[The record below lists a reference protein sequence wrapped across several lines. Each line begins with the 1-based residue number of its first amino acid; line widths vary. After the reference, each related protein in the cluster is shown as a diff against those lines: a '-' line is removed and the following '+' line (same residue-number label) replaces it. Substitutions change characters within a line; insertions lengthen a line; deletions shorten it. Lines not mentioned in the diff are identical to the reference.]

1 MQAPKDC
8 TMSHQAG
15 YLNRQESC
23 PAVLSLDS
31 AVTVSSSDSHVLP
44 FTGSSRIFQSV
55 SGIAAPSNPGYGKTF
70 SSPRYPFVVMTAGI
84 HQPQTQERQLRS
96 ALIKKMHLDLSALE
110 DYSSEEYEDEEDN
123 DEEEKILARNRI
135 LMGKAVR
142 RHLRVRLSR
151 ARLKIVIATVL
162 FLFLVAVALLIV
174 CVVAANEM

>member
-1 MQAPKDC
+1 
-8 TMSHQAG
+8 
-15 YLNRQESC
+15 
-23 PAVLSLDS
+23 
-31 AVTVSSSDSHVLP
+31 
-44 FTGSSRIFQSV
+44 
-55 SGIAAPSNPGYGKTF
+55 
-70 SSPRYPFVVMTAGI
+70 MTAGI

-123 DEEEKILARNRI
+123 DEEEKVLARNRI
-135 LMGKAVR
+135 LMGKAVH

-162 FLFLVAVALLIV
+162 FLFLIAVALLIV